1 MEDDGRRPLHARR
14 RTRSYHLVQ
23 VLLVV
28 GQAGK
33 DRRDE
38 DAGADA
44 RVGEAPEDLEPLAP
58 RGRSGLDHAPHCLVE
73 HAYAHRD
80 AEACNLVQ
88 TPVDVEVTQDERGL
102 REHRERVLKVRQRL
116 EDAARQ
122 PVPALAVLIRIGCG
136 PHRDRLALPARRCQ
150 VAPES
155 FDDVDL
161 HDDLGRE
168 VLADPEVEVGVVC
181 ACEAVVAAVRAAPIR
196 VHGPPKGNA
205 ARLVHAVQRVLALLL
220 EVLRPRHCRHYRTY
234 VR

>member
-1 MEDDGRRPLHARR
+1 MGVAHCTPAAAHAAITSSRCSSSSVRPGRIGATRTPVRMPASAKRPRISSRLW
-14 RTRSYHLVQ
+14 
-23 VLLVV
+23 
-28 GQAGK
+28 
-33 DRRDE
+33 
-38 DAGADA
+38 
-44 RVGEAPEDLEPLAP
+44 P
-58 RGRSGLDHAPHCLVE
+58 RGCSGLHHAPHCLVE

-80 AEACNLVQ
+80 AEACNVVQ
-88 TPVDVEVTQDERGL
+88 TPVHVEVTQDERGL

-122 PVPALAVLIRIGCG
+122 PVPPLAVLIRIGCG
-136 PHRDRLALPARRCQ
+136 PHRDRLALPAGRCQ

-155 FDDVDL
+155 FGDVDL

-196 VHGPPKGNA
+196 IHGPPKGNA

-220 EVLRPRHCRHYRTY
+220 EVLRPCHCRHYRTY